1 MKSMYE
7 ILAAFLTSFVITLLI
22 IRFKHLHERYSADL
36 DLLGPQKFHQIAVP
50 RIGGISIAAGLFAAI
65 FIKALDLGLANSE
78 ITLLVCAIPTFAIG
92 LTEDLT
98 KKISV
103 RQRLLFTAIS
113 AICVI
118 YLLGIQVQSL
128 GIPMLDFLFAIP
140 FFGIVF
146 TIVAITGL
154 ANAYNIIDGFNGLSS
169 MVGIITLLAIAYLGY
184 LLGDTTIIFLSLVMA
199 GAILGF
205 FYLELPTRS
214 HFFRRWRSLPHWFLD
229 CRLKYLALRQASRG
243 IALVCATH

>member
-1 MKSMYE
+1 MSGL
-7 ILAAFLTSFVITLLI
+7 IAALLTSFVVTLLI
-22 IRFKHLHERYSADL
+22 IRFKHLHEGFSADS
-36 DLLGPQKFHQIAVP
+36 DLSGPQKFHTVAVP
-50 RIGGISIAAGLFAAI
+50 RIGGMSIATGLFAAI
-65 FIKALDLGLANSE
+65 FIKALDLGLANPE